1 MSMLRVILLSAGIA
15 GMIPATADARG
26 DHRAHVVQAG
36 QSLWEIARA
45 YGCEVREL
53 EDANDIEGKHIYP
66 GQELRV
72 PPCKGSGDR
81 ARASDHGLI
90 LTHVVSQG
98 DSLYAIARHYDTSV
112 EDLRRRNSIQGT
124 MIQPGQ
130 RLDVAVGK
138 DGQGRPIPGQSVGSA
153 HSGQLANGMQL
164 PKGRGYY
171 LRRPHRAWGANHTI
185 YHVRRAVSVV
195 RSRFPRVHD
204 LSIGDI
210 SSETG
215 GPLADHRSHQ
225 SGRDVDIGLYY
236 RKVPD
241 GYPQSFIKAG
251 RHSLDFRA
259 TWTLIETLAETETS
273 PSGVEIMFLD
283 YALQELIHDWAREH
297 GVSSAKLRRIFQY
310 PRGETSLSGIVRHE
324 PGHDTH
330 VHVRFKCPQS
340 DDGCW

>member
-1 MSMLRVILLSAGIA
+1 MSMLRIILLSAGIA
-15 GMIPATADARG
+15 GMIPATASARG
-26 DHRAHVVQAG
+26 NHRAHVVQAG

-45 YGCEVREL
+45 YGCEVSEIQ
-53 EDANDIEGKHIYP
+53 DANGIEGKRIYP

-72 PPCKGSGDR
+72 PRCEGSRDR
-81 ARASDHGLI
+81 ARSGGHGLF
-90 LTHVVSQG
+90 LTHIVSQG
-98 DSLYAIARHYDTSV
+98 DSLYEIARHYDTSV
-112 EDLRRRNSIQGT
+112 EDLRQRNSIRDNL
-124 MIQPGQ
+124 IKPGQ

-138 DGQGRPIPGQSVGSA
+138 DGQGRPIPGQSVGAA
-153 HSGQLANGMQL
+153 HNGQLTNGMQL
-164 PKGRGYY
+164 PEGRGYY

-195 RSRFPRVHD
+195 RSRFPRVHE

-210 SSETG
+210 SSATG
-215 GPLADHRSHQ
+215 GPLADHKSHQ

-259 TWTLIETLAETETS
+259 TWTLVETLAETEPS
-273 PSGVEIMFLD
+273 SSGVEIMFLD
-283 YALQELIHDWAREH
+283 YDLQKMLYKWAHDH
-297 GVSSAKLRRIFQY
+297 GVSRAKLRRIFQY
-310 PRGETSLSGIVRHE
+310 PRGQSSLSGVVRHE

-330 VHVRFKCPQS
+330 VHVRFKCPQN
-340 DDGCW
+340 DDGCR